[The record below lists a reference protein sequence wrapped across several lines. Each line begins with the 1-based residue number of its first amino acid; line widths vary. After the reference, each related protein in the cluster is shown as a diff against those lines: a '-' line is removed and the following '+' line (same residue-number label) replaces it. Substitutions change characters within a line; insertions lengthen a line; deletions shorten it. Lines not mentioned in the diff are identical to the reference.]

1 MTYMKFHLQ
10 FFRSFLKQN
19 AGKFKAE
26 ILLTSSHS
34 FNVIGIILFLK
45 HNWSALRLVTVCE

>member
-1 MTYMKFHLQ
+1 MKFHLQ